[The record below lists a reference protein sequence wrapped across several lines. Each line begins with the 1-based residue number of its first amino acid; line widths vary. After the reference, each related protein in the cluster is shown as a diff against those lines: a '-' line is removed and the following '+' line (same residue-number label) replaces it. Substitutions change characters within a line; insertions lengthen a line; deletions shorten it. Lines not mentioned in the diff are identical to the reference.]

1 MRTHDGKLVL
11 LDFGLM
17 TEIKPEHRIALVEF
31 ITHLSMDDWDSIMDD
46 LVTLGFMPNGMSE
59 EARVHIQ
66 PVMKQMLGSMFGGG
80 GLGKSGLNFGNIAL
94 QLQGVS
100 MNYQLCI
107 PPYFTNIMRSFS
119 TIEGI
124 ALKVE
129 PSYSMVKE
137 CMPYLSRRLLTDN
150 NPKMRAALRLMLYG
164 KGQRLDIDRLHKLT
178 QTFGSF
184 STGINSVETSTSGPV
199 FNNEERIKGSAP
211 SYNSDL
217 DSPVLSETMREAL
230 KVVFA
235 KEGSYAQELIVDE
248 LVAAVD
254 AMSRQGLSEALK
266 LVLGSATAVS
276 ALRNV
281 EALGPLRTMLMP
293 IPLPMDMLHSME
305 PAVQLSKEDKQAL
318 NTLTA
323 VLDLIGGGNGTGN
336 RSATGLISTA
346 TMRMMQGG
354 VPNVASMASM
364 GGRAVRAAGEVA
376 PLLPELLPGIQVTAE
391 MFTKQLVRRMAVR
404 LAEDLGEPKP
414 NMPATKVTSPKP
426 SNARDAAGWA
436 RRAPY

>member
-1 MRTHDGKLVL
+1 
-11 LDFGLM
+11 
-17 TEIKPEHRIALVEF
+17 
-31 ITHLSMDDWDSIMDD
+31 
-46 LVTLGFMPNGMSE
+46 
-59 EARVHIQ
+59 
-66 PVMKQMLGSMFGGG
+66 
-80 GLGKSGLNFGNIAL
+80 
-94 QLQGVS
+94 

-124 ALKVE
+124 ALKVD
-129 PSYSMVKE
+129 PSYSMVQE

-164 KGQRLDIDRLHKLT
+164 KGQRLDIERLQKLT
-178 QTFGSF
+178 STFGNF
-184 STGINSVETSTSGPV
+184 STGVTSTQSASSPV
-199 FNNEERIKGSAP
+199 FSNEERIKGSAP
-211 SYNSDL
+211 SFNSSL
-217 DSPVLSETMREAL
+217 DSPVLSDTMREAL

-235 KEGSYAQELIVDE
+235 KDGSYAQELIVDE

-305 PAVQLSKEDKQAL
+305 PAVQLSKEDRQAL
-318 NTLTA
+318 NTLSA
-323 VLDLIGGGNGTGN
+323 VLDLIGGGNGSTGK
-336 RSATGLISTA
+336 SATGIISSA

-364 GGRAVRAAGEVA
+364 GGKAVRAAGEVA

-391 MFTKQLVRRMAVR
+391 LFTRQLVRRMAIR
-404 LAEDLGEPKP
+404 LAEDLGEPKSGHQHHSHQSP
-414 NMPATKVTSPKP
+414 TKAPSPKP
-426 SNARDAAGWA
+426 KNAQDAKGWA